1 MAIII
6 RFWCELRS
14 VSGIPWRIVLFPKGC
29 AAHPSLSSCYCLP
42 ATGLFYLSLQLLTS
56 TSGCWSVKRKTNEQ
70 QQKAPTICFTSLIP
84 EKSYQSI
91 FVSAIETTLFVGIMP
106 GSTTVRNQNPKFHS
120 TFTDHRHKWELSRD
134 HSGNQNPSILWVY
147 YFWSPLINH

>member
-1 MAIII
+1 MPQMFLVEINATTPLSWQSS
-6 RFWCELRS
+6 FTSDVNSGLSQAFHGELCY
-14 VSGIPWRIVLFPKGC
+14 PPKGVQPIP
-29 AAHPSLSSCYCLP
+29 ACLP
-42 ATGLFYLSLQLLTS
+42 ATGNLGLFYLSLQLLTS

-120 TFTDHRHKWELSRD
+120 TFTDHRHK
-134 HSGNQNPSILWVY
+134 
-147 YFWSPLINH
+147 